1 MVFADDKMNI
11 KVTAFAKFVAFVM
24 DKVSDKGSD
33 KGLEKELDKEIGLA

>member
-33 KGLEKELDKEIGLA
+33 KELEKELDKEIGLA